1 MSGGRFILAGHFGE
15 VRIGTRSFAA
25 ALLMFAAACQGSEC
39 VVQTTQYTTS
49 VNTVGY
55 IGSTQGKPVARFDL
69 TQDFITH
76 TPYEACAQG
85 PLEDVGAIRATVTN
99 ISSQPLLLVF
109 DLQGVNAAGL
119 MVWDHVA
126 RVDRILPNETVD
138 LGQVGVSTFHV
149 DLGAKVVFTEVTIL
163 PE

>member
-1 MSGGRFILAGHFGE
+1 MSGRRLSVAGRVSDIWSRTGRL
-15 VRIGTRSFAA
+15 AA
-25 ALLMFAAACQGSEC
+25 ASLIFVTACQGSEC

-55 IGSTQGKPVARFDL
+55 IGPTQGKPVARFDL

-85 PLEDVGAIRATVTN
+85 PLEDVGAIHATVTN

>member
-1 MSGGRFILAGHFGE
+1 MWTRTGRL
-15 VRIGTRSFAA
+15 AA
-25 ALLMFAAACQGSEC
+25 ASLMLVACKGPEC

-49 VNTVGY
+49 VSTVGY
-55 IGSTQGKPVARFDL
+55 IGPTQGKPVARFDL

-85 PLEDVGAIRATVTN
+85 PLEDVGVIRATVTN
-99 ISSQPLLLVF
+99 ISSVPLLLEF
-109 DLQGVNAAGL
+109 DLQGVNATGT

-126 RVDRILPNETVD
+126 RLERILPNETVD

-149 DLGAKVVFTEVTIL
+149 DLGAKVVYTDVTVL

>member
-1 MSGGRFILAGHFGE
+1 MSGRRRNVAGRASDLWTLTG
-15 VRIGTRSFAA
+15 RLAA
-25 ALLMFAAACQGSEC
+25 ASLMLVAACKGPEC
-39 VVQTTQYTTS
+39 VVETTQYSTS
-49 VNTVGY
+49 VSTVGY
-55 IGSTQGKPVARFDL
+55 IGPTQGQPVARFDL

-85 PLEDVGAIRATVTN
+85 PLEDVGAIHATVTN
-99 ISSQPLLLVF
+99 ISSLPLLLVF

-126 RVDRILPNETVD
+126 RVERILPNETAD

>member
-1 MSGGRFILAGHFGE
+1 MSDGRLKLSGRKRDTWIPTGRL
-15 VRIGTRSFAA
+15 AA
-25 ALLMFAAACQGSEC
+25 ASLMFAAACQGSEC

-55 IGSTQGKPVARFDL
+55 IGPTEGKPVARFDL
-69 TQDFITH
+69 TQDFVTH

-99 ISSQPLLLVF
+99 ISSLPLLLVF
-109 DLQGVNAAGL
+109 DLQGVNAAGI

-126 RVDRILPNETVD
+126 KVERILPNETVD

>member
-1 MSGGRFILAGHFGE
+1 MSEGRSSLVGRFGE
-15 VRIGTRSFAA
+15 AWVGTRSFAV
-25 ALLMFAAACQGSEC
+25 ALLMLAAACQGPEC
-39 VVQTTQYTTS
+39 VVQTTQYSTS
-49 VNTVGY
+49 VNSVGY
-55 IGSTQGKPVARFDL
+55 IGPTQGQPVARFDL

-99 ISSQPLLLVF
+99 ISSLPLLLVF

-126 RVDRILPNETVD
+126 KVERILPNETVD

>member
-1 MSGGRFILAGHFGE
+1 MNLVGQFGE
-15 VRIGTRSFAA
+15 AWIGTRSVAA
-25 ALLMFAAACQGSEC
+25 ALLMLAAACQGSEC

-49 VNTVGY
+49 VSTVGY
-55 IGSTQGKPVARFDL
+55 IGPTQGKPVARFDL
-69 TQDFITH
+69 TQDFVTH

-99 ISSQPLLLVF
+99 ISSLPLLLVF

-126 RVDRILPNETVD
+126 RVEHILPNETVD